1 MGLLAEISMRTYY
14 ESQRA
19 ATYVVRE
26 TYQGGDVVR
35 PALVSGA
42 QKLTTPS

>member
-1 MGLLAEISMRTYY
+1 MGLLAEVTMRTYY

-26 TYQGGDVVR
+26 VYQGGDVVR
-35 PALVSGA
+35 PTLVGNVVKS
-42 QKLTTPS
+42 